1 MRNVQLG
8 REIVDVMDMQPEQ
21 FSMEVWG
28 QATVCGTVACLAGT
42 AMLRSG
48 YKLRFSSVFYRP
60 DGTPVTNEWREA
72 SKLLGLEDDEEYVK
86 DGGSIWY
93 DIANGP
99 DRFRKLVEESEGRQD

>member
-8 REIVDVMDMQPEQ
+8 REVVDVMDMQPEQ

-28 QATVCGTVACLAGT
+28 QATICGTVACLAGT
-42 AMLRSG
+42 AMLRAG
-48 YKLRFSSVFYRP
+48 YKFWDGTFIRP
-60 DGTPVTNEWREA
+60 DGTRVMNEGGEA
-72 SKLLGLEDDEEYVK
+72 ANLLGMESGDH
-86 DGGSIWY
+86 IWY